1 MEVVLLDE
9 STAEVISATSSV
21 RQLLVQA
28 WRRVLESN
36 PPLHCSILN
45 NLACVL
51 GSLLNPADPSRLVEL
66 IDGAGSTMDHLGGI
80 VVKHIT
86 SYWFPPCSGF
96 RCGITRTLGLEFE
109 SARNAISESLE
120 RSFNFAIEH
129 MASPFNSPFNLKE
142 DEPESAHAGVQ
153 LSACEKILWSKG
165 KSVLSI
171 ASRIH
176 KKSVKNAVVSSP
188 QAGVLKFN
196 VSPEHTVNSTET
208 NSSRAATLAK

>member
-1 MEVVLLDE
+1 VKQLITLAFTRKLLF
-9 STAEVISATSSV
+9 
-21 RQLLVQA
+21 Q
-28 WRRVLESN
+28 
-36 PPLHCSILN
+36 
-45 NLACVL
+45 
-51 GSLLNPADPSRLVEL
+51 
-66 IDGAGSTMDHLGGI
+66 
-80 VVKHIT
+80 
-86 SYWFPPCSGF
+86 
-96 RCGITRTLGLEFE
+96 
-109 SARNAISESLE
+109 
-120 RSFNFAIEH
+120 
-129 MASPFNSPFNLKE
+129 
-142 DEPESAHAGVQ
+142 HAGVQ